1 MTQTQFAVAKLI
13 SRGKPISLKALLTVI
28 LGDRDSVKEWMTT
41 VNPLLGNLSPEDVV
55 AGGGEERIMRILL
68 ESLEWNAEE
77 HGTLN

>member
-1 MTQTQFAVAKLI
+1 M
-13 SRGKPISLKALLTVI
+13 
-28 LGDRDSVKEWMTT
+28 KEWMTT